1 MSELSTSIKV
11 GLARV
16 GKRQLWLAGELGFSR
31 SYMSE
36 ICNGHKSIKFEKTAQ
51 IAALFGVKHS
61 VFVAWGEE

>member
-1 MSELSTSIKV
+1 MSELSVSINI
-11 GLARV
+11 GLAKT
-16 GKRQLWLAGELGFSR
+16 GKKQLWLAGELGLSR

-61 VFVAWGEE
+61 VFVSWGEE